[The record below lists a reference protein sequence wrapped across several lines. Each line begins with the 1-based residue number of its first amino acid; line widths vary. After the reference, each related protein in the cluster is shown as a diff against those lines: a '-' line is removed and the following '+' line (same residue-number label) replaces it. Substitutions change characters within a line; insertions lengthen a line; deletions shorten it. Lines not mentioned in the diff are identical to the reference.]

1 MGGMD
6 YVEHTICECRER
18 VLQGGEETG
27 ILHLV
32 SMFVSLFILFARL
45 ARLDDA
51 SFPLFSSFASLFFTL
66 PRGNNLKENYSCNL
80 CVCVWQRRATCSA
93 VWVLVTKTVVIIEG
107 VLYLMPQAES
117 VSHSL
122 SSITLSVC
130 STSERLLRWAR
141 TLCQMKLQSH
151 KHADTYTFIS
161 VCACAWR
168 H

>member
-51 SFPLFSSFASLFFTL
+51 SLLPLLLFCFPFLYSSPWQQFKRELFMQFV
-66 PRGNNLKENYSCNL
+66 
-80 CVCVWQRRATCSA
+80 CVCV
-93 VWVLVTKTVVIIEG
+93 
-107 VLYLMPQAES
+107 AE
-117 VSHSL
+117 
-122 SSITLSVC
+122 
-130 STSERLLRWAR
+130 AR
-141 TLCQMKLQSH
+141 N
-151 KHADTYTFIS
+151 
-161 VCACAWR
+161 V
-168 H
+168 